1 MVRARS
7 IYPDATGENLSEL
20 ADTCAAAGM
29 ATAIAVAAMM
39 VFANFMSSSEY
50 MFEEVILIFNT
61 ILLKSLQKQNYLK
74 NK

>member
-1 MVRARS
+1 
-7 IYPDATGENLSEL
+7 
-20 ADTCAAAGM
+20 M

-39 VFANFMSSSEY
+39 VFANFMSNSEY